1 MGSGN
6 GVAKHSEKGV
16 GGIFM
21 KQRLFSYENLLAL
34 ALCGLVIAL
43 LILTTDAAPQ
53 WIYQGF

>member
-1 MGSGN
+1 
-6 GVAKHSEKGV
+6 
-16 GGIFM
+16 M